1 MSLEPAAACRVLVSP
16 LPAPIPEPLAVSSRA
31 RERSALLIDSRKPNS
46 RRILER
52 TAELLR
58 AQGVEVAALADKK
71 NPVGC
76 EDDARHAE
84 FARHRGLILLGV
96 FD

>member
-1 MSLEPAAACRVLVSP
+1 MSLEAAADCRLLVSP
-16 LPAPIPEPLAVSSRA
+16 LPVPIPEPLAVSSRA
-31 RERSALLIDSRKPNS
+31 RERSVLLIDSRKPSS

-58 AQGVEVAALADKK
+58 VRGVDVAAIADKK
-71 NPVGC
+71 NPTGC

>member
-1 MSLEPAAACRVLVSP
+1 MSFEAAANCRLLVSP
-16 LPAPIPEPLAVSSRA
+16 LPVPIPEPLAVSRRA

-58 AQGVEVAALADKK
+58 AQGVDVAPIADKK

-76 EDDARHAE
+76 EEDAQHAE